1 MGPPLPCNAIKLV
14 DVAEMNYLAV
24 NGEGE
29 VRTNK
34 IFFKQRFFLTHM
46 YLVFQ
51 VCVSGPNVFKGYLH
65 DPEKTAEA
73 IDAHGWLH
81 TGDIGKWLPVRNT
94 NPVGCTCN
102 GLVKS
107 RICTNM

>member
-34 IFFKQRFFLTHM
+34 TLLCFIDIF
-46 YLVFQ
+46 YIAYVFGFPG
-51 VCVSGPNVFKGYLH
+51 VCEGSKCVPRL
-65 DPEKTAEA
+65 
-73 IDAHGWLH
+73 
-81 TGDIGKWLPVRNT
+81 
-94 NPVGCTCN
+94 
-102 GLVKS
+102 S
-107 RICTNM
+107 R